1 MSRSFR
7 KPVSKYDDRIA
18 RDRKDKKE
26 KRSNTGRTW
35 ERRDTEDEAMMGC
48 MFSRDNDYRW

>member
-18 RDRKDKKE
+18 RDRKGKKE
-26 KRSNTGRTW
+26 KRFNTGRTW
-35 ERRDTEDEAMMGC
+35 ERRDTEDDAIMGC
-48 MFSRDNDYRW
+48 MSFGDKNNRW